1 MENIMEHVNI
11 LVVEDEDIQRTLL
24 EDLLEKEGF
33 GVSGAGNGNDAVRL
47 FKEKSI
53 DIVLLDFKLPDT
65 DGLTLLKQFK
75 GINPETEIIMITAYG
90 SIENAVDALKSG
102 ASEYLTKPV
111 DLEDLLFRIKKIE
124 EKRHLIRENKVL
136 KEVLQGRLKAIN
148 IIYTSDKMHEVVSL
162 VARIAK
168 TDSTCIILG
177 ESGVGKELVVDL
189 IHELSERKD
198 QPLVKVNCAA
208 IPDNLL
214 ESELF
219 GYEKGAFTGAFQ
231 RKIGKFELANNG
243 TLFLDEIGD
252 MPLLLQSK
260 LLRIIQAR
268 EVERLGGL
276 RPIKIDVR
284 IVAATNMN
292 LEEEVKRGA
301 FREDLYYRLN
311 VVSIRVPP
319 LYERR
324 EDIPV
329 LMDFF
334 LKRYNDRHRKDIKGF
349 TKESRDIMIKN
360 DYPGNV
366 RQLENIIERAVVLT
380 RNEYISKDD
389 LPVMSAADESALSGG
404 IKDVVGS
411 MEKKMILE
419 ALAKEDWVQTKAA
432 SAIGISERMLRYK
445 IKKYGIKT
453 NS

>member
-1 MENIMEHVNI
+1 MEHANI
-11 LVVEDEDIQRTLL
+11 LIVEDEDVQRSLL
-24 EDLLEKEGF
+24 EDLLRKEGF
-33 GVSGAGNGNDAVRL
+33 GAAGAGNGADALLV
-47 FKEKSI
+47 FKERPI

-75 GINPETEIIMITAYG
+75 GMNPEAEIIMITAYG

-102 ASEYLTKPV
+102 ASEYLTKPI

-124 EKRHLIRENKVL
+124 EKRHLVHENKVL
-136 KEVLQGRLKAIN
+136 KEVLQGRLKTAN
-148 IIYTSDKMHEVVSL
+148 FIYISDKMNEVVSL
-162 VARIAK
+162 IVRIAK
-168 TDSTCIILG
+168 TDSTCVIEG

-231 RKIGKFELANNG
+231 RKIGKFELANKG

-260 LLRIIQAR
+260 LLRVIQAR

-276 RPIKIDVR
+276 HPIGIDVR
-284 IVAATNMN
+284 IITATNRN
-292 LEEEVKRGA
+292 LEEEVKKGT
-301 FREDLYYRLN
+301 FRDDLYYRLN
-311 VVSIRVPP
+311 VVTIRIPP
-319 LYERR
+319 LQERR

-329 LMDFF
+329 FMDFF
-334 LKRYNDRHRKDIKGF
+334 LKRYNDRHRKIIKGF
-349 TKESRDIMIKN
+349 TNEARDILIKN

-380 RNEYISKDD
+380 RGEYISKED
-389 LPVMSAADESALSGG
+389 LPFFSAADQAPAGEG
-404 IKDVVGS
+404 IKDVVES
-411 MEKKMILE
+411 MEKKMIME
-419 ALAKEDWVQTKAA
+419 ALIKADCVQTKAA

-445 IKKYGIKT
+445 IKKYGIKAH
-453 NS
+453 S